1 MGFNKLLK
9 KKKLR
14 LKRLL
19 FPLMSFGLLAAA
31 IVFMLPDFEEEPQ
44 ESPVYQPMIGNREQ
58 QSLLRQTANYNV
70 LKRNVYVCGDEIV
83 QMGTLSG
90 AEIAALLERNGD
102 WRLTWETDGSV
113 VLNESIDDLTPG
125 CKGNVYIG
133 LDADGNLALFEGKPD
148 RSKPDRNKVLQTF
161 FQIDIE
167 YLESSL
173 PKQSVDRL
181 YEGIR
186 IHNYAQYNE
195 VLSTFAGFAVE
206 AAPR

>member
-1 MGFNKLLK
+1 
-9 KKKLR
+9 
-14 LKRLL
+14 
-19 FPLMSFGLLAAA
+19 
-31 IVFMLPDFEEEPQ
+31 
-44 ESPVYQPMIGNREQ
+44 
-58 QSLLRQTANYNV
+58 
-70 LKRNVYVCGDEIV
+70 
-83 QMGTLSG
+83 
-90 AEIAALLERNGD
+90 
-102 WRLTWETDGSV
+102 
-113 VLNESIDDLTPG
+113 
-125 CKGNVYIG
+125 VYIG
-133 LDADGNLALFEGKPD
+133 LDADGNLALFDGKPD